1 MRGRTTSQRR
11 WMVVWRM
18 LVALILAA
26 PLSANAAGAPL
37 LDTAGAPHGTAAVTL
52 AKGTVKMK
60 ITGLPQ
66 LPAAQPLGATFSAYV
81 YKAYLTS
88 STDPAVEVFL
98 ADVYPNS
105 KGVAKAKAAF
115 KGDLSLL
122 GLDRV
127 VVTAYSKDARDAFD
141 VLTATLQ

>member
-1 MRGRTTSQRR
+1 MVMWR
-11 WMVVWRM
+11 MVVT
-18 LVALILAA
+18 LVLAM
-26 PLSANAAGAPL
+26 PLSAGAAGAPL
-37 LDTAGAPHGTAAVTL
+37 LDPAGASHGSAAVTL
-52 AKGTVKMK
+52 AKGSVKMK

-66 LPAAQPLGATFSAYV
+66 LPANAPLGATFSAYV

-88 STDPAVEVFL
+88 SGDPAVEVFI

-105 KGVAKAKAAF
+105 KGVAKAKAAL

-127 VVTAYSKDARDAFD
+127 VVTAYSKDARESLD

>member
-1 MRGRTTSQRR
+1 
-11 WMVVWRM
+11 MVVRRIFLA
-18 LVALILAA
+18 LVMAV
-26 PLSANAAGAPL
+26 PLSAHAAGVPL
-37 LDTAGAPHGTAAVTL
+37 VDGAGGAHGSAAVTL
-52 AKGTVKMK
+52 AKGSVKMK

-88 STDPAVEVFL
+88 SADPAVEVYL
-98 ADVYPNS
+98 LDVYPNA
-105 KGVAKAKAAF
+105 KGAAKAKVAL

-122 GLDRV
+122 GLDRL
-127 VVTAYSKDARDAFD
+127 VVTAYSKDARDSLD

>member
-1 MRGRTTSQRR
+1 M
-11 WMVVWRM
+11 VWRIFLA
-18 LVALILAA
+18 LVVAA
-26 PLSANAAGAPL
+26 PLTARAAGVPL
-37 LDTAGAPHGTAAVTL
+37 LDGAGGAHGTAAVTL
-52 AKGTVKMK
+52 AKGSVRMK

-66 LPAAQPLGATFSAYV
+66 LPANAPLGATFSAYV

-88 STDPAVEVFL
+88 SGDPAVEVFI

-105 KGVAKAKAAF
+105 KGVAKAKAAL

-127 VVTAYSKDARDAFD
+127 VVTAYSKDARESLD

>member
-1 MRGRTTSQRR
+1 
-11 WMVVWRM
+11 MVVWKTIAALV
-18 LVALILAA
+18 LVA
-26 PLSANAAGAPL
+26 PLMAQAAGVPL
-37 LDTAGAPHGTAAVTL
+37 LDPAGGSHGTAAVTL
-52 AKGTVKMK
+52 SKGSVRMK

-66 LPAAQPLGATFSAYV
+66 LPAANPLGATFTAYV

-88 STDPAVEVFL
+88 SADPAVEVFV
-98 ADVYPNS
+98 ADVYPNG
-105 KGVAKAKAAF
+105 KGIAKAKAAF

-127 VVTAYSKDARDAFD
+127 VVTAYSKDARDSLD

>member
-1 MRGRTTSQRR
+1 M
-11 WMVVWRM
+11 
-18 LVALILAA
+18 ALMLAA
-26 PLSANAAGAPL
+26 PLSANAAGVSL
-37 LDTAGAPHGTAAVTL
+37 LDPAGGAHGTAAVTL
-52 AKGTVKMK
+52 AKGAVRMK

-66 LPAAQPLGATFSAYV
+66 LPAANPLGATFSAYV

-98 ADVYPNS
+98 ADVYPNA
-105 KGVAKAKAAF
+105 KGIAKAKVAL

-127 VVTAYSKDARDAFD
+127 VVTAYSKDARDSLD
-141 VLTATLQ
+141 VLTAILQ

>member
-1 MRGRTTSQRR
+1 M
-11 WMVVWRM
+11 
-18 LVALILAA
+18 ALMLAA
-26 PLSANAAGAPL
+26 PLSANAAGVSL
-37 LDTAGAPHGTAAVTL
+37 LDPAGGAHGTAAVTL
-52 AKGTVKMK
+52 AKGAVRMK

-66 LPAAQPLGATFSAYV
+66 LPAANPLGATFSAYV

-98 ADVYPNS
+98 ADVYPNA
-105 KGVAKAKAAF
+105 KGIAKTKVAL

-127 VVTAYSKDARDAFD
+127 VVTAYSKDARDSLD
-141 VLTATLQ
+141 VLTAILQ

>member
-1 MRGRTTSQRR
+1 
-11 WMVVWRM
+11 MVVRRILLA
-18 LVALILAA
+18 LVLAA
-26 PLSANAAGAPL
+26 PLPAHAAGVPL
-37 LDTAGAPHGTAAVTL
+37 LDGAGGAHGSAAVTL
-52 AKGTVKMK
+52 AKGSVKMK

-66 LPAAQPLGATFSAYV
+66 LPATQPLGATFSAYV

-98 ADVYPNS
+98 ADVYPNA
-105 KGVAKAKAAF
+105 KGVAKAKVAL

-127 VVTAYSKDARDAFD
+127 VVTAYSKDARGSFD
-141 VLTATLQ
+141 VLTAALP

>member
-1 MRGRTTSQRR
+1 
-11 WMVVWRM
+11 MVWKTIAALV
-18 LVALILAA
+18 LVA
-26 PLSANAAGAPL
+26 PLMAQAAGVPL
-37 LDTAGAPHGTAAVTL
+37 LDPAGGSHGTAAVTL
-52 AKGTVKMK
+52 SKGSVRMK

-66 LPAAQPLGATFSAYV
+66 LPAANPLGATFTAYV

-88 STDPAVEVFL
+88 SADPAVEVFV
-98 ADVYPNS
+98 ADVYPNGKS
-105 KGVAKAKAAF
+105 IAKAKAAF

-127 VVTAYSKDARDAFD
+127 VVTAYSKDARDSLD

>member
-1 MRGRTTSQRR
+1 
-11 WMVVWRM
+11 MVVWKTIAALV
-18 LVALILAA
+18 LVA
-26 PLSANAAGAPL
+26 PLMAQAAGVPL
-37 LDTAGAPHGTAAVTL
+37 LDPAGGSHGTAAVTL
-52 AKGTVKMK
+52 SKGSVRMK

-66 LPAAQPLGATFSAYV
+66 LPAANPLGATFTAYV

-88 STDPAVEVFL
+88 SADPAVEVFV
-98 ADVYPNS
+98 ADVYPNGKS
-105 KGVAKAKAAF
+105 IAKAKAAF

-127 VVTAYSKDARDAFD
+127 VVTAYSKDARDSLD

>member
-1 MRGRTTSQRR
+1 M
-11 WMVVWRM
+11 VWRIFLA
-18 LVALILAA
+18 LVVAA
-26 PLSANAAGAPL
+26 PLTARAAGVPL
-37 LDTAGAPHGTAAVTL
+37 LDGAGGAHGTAAVTL
-52 AKGTVKMK
+52 AKGSVRMK

-66 LPAAQPLGATFSAYV
+66 LPATQPLGATFSAYV
-81 YKAYLTS
+81 YKTYLTS

-98 ADVYPNS
+98 ADVYPNA
-105 KGVAKAKAAF
+105 KGVAKSKVAL

-127 VVTAYSKDARDAFD
+127 VVTAYSKDARDSLD

>member
-1 MRGRTTSQRR
+1 M
-11 WMVVWRM
+11 WRM
-18 LVALILAA
+18 VLALVLAA
-26 PLSANAAGAPL
+26 PLAARAAGVPL
-37 LDTAGAPHGTAAVTL
+37 LDGAGGSHGTAAVTL
-52 AKGTVKMK
+52 AKGSVKMK

-66 LPAAQPLGATFSAYV
+66 LPAAQPLGATFTAYV

-88 STDPAVEVFL
+88 SADPAVEVFVG
-98 ADVYPNS
+98 DVYPNA
-105 KGVAKAKAAF
+105 KGVAKAKVAL

-127 VVTAYSKDARDAFD
+127 TVTAYSKDAREALD

>member
-1 MRGRTTSQRR
+1 M
-11 WMVVWRM
+11 VWRTV
-18 LVALILAA
+18 VALVVVA
-26 PLSANAAGAPL
+26 PLMASAAGVPL
-37 LDTAGAPHGTAAVTL
+37 LDPAGGSHGTASVTL
-52 AKGTVKMK
+52 AKGSVKMK

-66 LPAAQPLGATFSAYV
+66 LPATAPLGATFSAYV

-88 STDPAVEVFL
+88 SSDPAVEIFI
-98 ADVYPNS
+98 ADVYPNA
-105 KGVAKAKAAF
+105 KGVAKAKAAL

-127 VVTAYSKDARDAFD
+127 VVTAYSKDARESLD

>member
-1 MRGRTTSQRR
+1 
-11 WMVVWRM
+11 MVVWRM
-18 LVALILAA
+18 LMALVLAA
-26 PLSANAAGAPL
+26 PLSARAAGVPL
-37 LDTAGAPHGTAAVTL
+37 LDPAGGSHGTAAVTL
-52 AKGTVKMK
+52 AKGTVRMK

-66 LPAAQPLGATFSAYV
+66 LPAAQPLGATFAAYV

-88 STDPAVEVFL
+88 SADPAVEVFV
-98 ADVYPNS
+98 ADVYPNA
-105 KGVAKAKAAF
+105 KGVAKAKLAV

-127 VVTAYSKDARDAFD
+127 VVTAYSKDARDSLD

>member
-1 MRGRTTSQRR
+1 
-11 WMVVWRM
+11 MVVWKTIAALV
-18 LVALILAA
+18 LVA
-26 PLSANAAGAPL
+26 PLMARAAGVPL
-37 LDTAGAPHGTAAVTL
+37 LDPAGGSHGTAAVTL
-52 AKGTVKMK
+52 SKGSVRMK

-66 LPAAQPLGATFSAYV
+66 LPAANPLGATFTAYV

-88 STDPAVEVFL
+88 SADPAVEVFV
-98 ADVYPNS
+98 ADVYPNGKS
-105 KGVAKAKAAF
+105 IAKAKAAF

-127 VVTAYSKDARDAFD
+127 VVTAYSKDARDSLD

>member
-1 MRGRTTSQRR
+1 M
-11 WMVVWRM
+11 VWRIFLA
-18 LVALILAA
+18 LVVAA
-26 PLSANAAGAPL
+26 PLTARAAGVLL
-37 LDTAGAPHGTAAVTL
+37 LDGAGGAHGTAAVTL
-52 AKGTVKMK
+52 AKGSVKMK

-66 LPAAQPLGATFSAYV
+66 LPATQPLGATFSAYV

-88 STDPAVEVFL
+88 SGDPAVEVFI

-105 KGVAKAKAAF
+105 KGVAKAKAAL

-127 VVTAYSKDARDAFD
+127 VVTAYSKDARESLD

>member
-1 MRGRTTSQRR
+1 
-11 WMVVWRM
+11 VVWKTIAALV
-18 LVALILAA
+18 LVA
-26 PLSANAAGAPL
+26 PLMARAAGVPL
-37 LDTAGAPHGTAAVTL
+37 LDPAGGSHGTAAVTL
-52 AKGTVKMK
+52 SKGSVRMK

-66 LPAAQPLGATFSAYV
+66 LPAANPLGATFTAYV

-88 STDPAVEVFL
+88 SADPAVEVFV
-98 ADVYPNS
+98 ADVYPNGKS
-105 KGVAKAKAAF
+105 IAKAKAAF

-127 VVTAYSKDARDAFD
+127 VVTAYSKDARDSLD

>member
-1 MRGRTTSQRR
+1 
-11 WMVVWRM
+11 MVVWRM
-18 LVALILAA
+18 LMALVLAA
-26 PLSANAAGAPL
+26 PLSARAAGVPL
-37 LDTAGAPHGTAAVTL
+37 LDPAGAPHGTAAVTL
-52 AKGTVKMK
+52 AKGTVRMK

-66 LPAAQPLGATFSAYV
+66 LPAAQPLGATFAAHV

-88 STDPAVEVFL
+88 SVDPAVEVFL
-98 ADVYPNS
+98 ADVYPNA

-127 VVTAYSKDARDAFD
+127 VVTAYSKDARDSLD